1 MEPGYFSEKIFDKI
15 DFTQNPLPAG
25 EYEYCTFSN
34 CDFSNTDLSG
44 IKFLECGFQACNL
57 SLSKLVKT
65 AFNDIKFVDCKMLGL
80 HFENCHEF
88 GFAVQF
94 DNCTLNHCSF
104 YKRKLKKTLFKNTKL
119 QEADFTDADL
129 TSSVFDGCDLA
140 GAKFENTMLEK
151 ADFRTSINYS
161 LDPELNRIKKAKFS
175 QSGISGL
182 LDKYDIEIDP
192 GN

>member
-1 MEPGYFSEKIFDKI
+1 MEPNYFSEKVFDKI

-25 EYEYCTFSN
+25 EYEYCTFTN
-34 CDFSNTDLSG
+34 CDFSNADLSG

-57 SLSKLVKT
+57 SLAKIVKT
-65 AFNDIKFVDCKMLGL
+65 AFGDIKFKDCKMLGL

-94 DNCTLNHCSF
+94 DNCILNHSSF
-104 YKRKLKKTLFKNTKL
+104 YKTKLKKTLFKNTKL
-119 QEADFTDADL
+119 LEADFTDSDL

-161 LDPELNRIKKAKFS
+161 IDPELNRIKKAKFS

-182 LDKYDIEIDP
+182 LDKYNIEIDP